1 MKANENN
8 ILRLIS
14 GPDKKFIIPV
24 YQRPY
29 SWKKKNC
36 EQLLK
41 DLKVVYEHKSESH
54 FFGSLVYVSE
64 NSGSCEEF
72 IIIDGQQRI
81 TTVSLLLLAIC
92 NFLIEH
98 PDIKIASINTTKIK
112 NAYLTDEYAD
122 NAKKLKLKLIQGDD
136 AAYDALIERNRPIEN
151 TCVTANYKYFYSEIK
166 KMTLEE
172 LEGIYNA
179 IGKLDIVSISL
190 QPHDGDDPQLIFES
204 LNSTGLDLETADK
217 IRNYVL
223 MNMKNK
229 EQEKFY
235 KNYWEPLEKMVG
247 RYDINK
253 FIRYYL
259 AIKTRKLYD
268 EKKLYFEFKYY
279 REGSQC
285 SIDMILEDM
294 IEYAGYYRLIV
305 NPKYKKTAY
314 SEILERIN
322 KLEMKTCIPLIMDLF
337 KAEKN
342 GYIAEE
348 KLSKALEVIENFIVR
363 REICSLPT
371 NIFNKLF
378 VQIGAEVDKEV
389 KNNNMDYYDVFCYKL
404 LSKTGKS
411 RFPNNHDFREH
422 FDSYDLYNA
431 KSSMKKYIL
440 ERLENFGNKE
450 LVAVEQLIDEKKL
463 TIEHIMPQTLSDEWK
478 QQLGK
483 NWEIIKEKY
492 LNTIGNLTLTA
503 YNSNYS
509 NLSFQK
515 KKTMEEK
522 GFSFS
527 KLFLND
533 YIKRCDEWGER
544 QIKKRADILYKKA
557 EKIWWIPDVV
567 EDNEIEKT
575 EWINWDEDVDI
586 TSKKISQVE
595 VMGTLMETKDM
606 SDAYRKIHKSLFEL
620 EPTIYY
626 KLDFAWFNQSKESM
640 KRAYELSENA
650 YIETNKSS
658 QSKFNS
664 IKKIAEAMQLD
675 SNDIRLLM
683 INKPIK

>member
-8 ILRLIS
+8 VLRLIS

-41 DLKVVYEHKSESH
+41 DLKDVYERGHKSH
-54 FFGSLVYVSE
+54 FLGSLVYVSE

-98 PDIKIASINTTKIK
+98 PDIKIDSINTTKIK
-112 NAYLTDEYAD
+112 NAYLTDEYAN

-136 AAYDALIERNRPIEN
+136 AAYDALIERNIPIEN

-166 KMTLEE
+166 KMNLKE
-172 LEGIYNA
+172 LAGIYSA

-190 QPHDGDDPQLIFES
+190 QPQNGDDPQLIFES

-223 MNMKNK
+223 MNMNHK

-235 KNYWEPLEKMVG
+235 KNYWEPLEKTVG
-247 RYDINK
+247 DCDINK

-268 EKKLYFEFKYY
+268 EKKLYFEFKYC
-279 REGSQC
+279 REGRQC
-285 SIDMILEDM
+285 SIDVILKDM
-294 IEYAGYYRLIV
+294 IEYAGYYRSIV
-305 NPKYKKTAY
+305 NPKQEKTAH
-314 SEILERIN
+314 SDILERIN
-322 KLEMKTCIPLIMDLF
+322 KLDMKTCIPLIMDLF
-337 KAEKN
+337 KSETN
-342 GYIAEE
+342 GYITEE
-348 KLSKALEVIENFIVR
+348 KLNKALEVIENFIVR

-371 NIFNKLF
+371 NTFNKLF
-378 VQIGAEVDKEV
+378 VQIGAEVDKEI
-389 KNNNMDYYDVFCYKL
+389 KNNNMNYYDVFCYKL

-450 LVAVEQLIDEKKL
+450 LVAVEKLIDEKKL
-463 TIEHIMPQTLSDEWK
+463 TIEHVMPQTLNDEWK

-522 GFSFS
+522 GFLSS

-533 YIKRCDEWGER
+533 YIKKCNEWGER

-586 TSKKISQVE
+586 TSKKILQVE

-626 KLDFAWFNQSKESM
+626 KLDFAWFNQSKENM

-658 QSKFNS
+658 QDKFKT
-664 IKKIAEAMQLD
+664 IKKVAEIMQLD
-675 SNDIRLLM
+675 SNDVRLLM
-683 INKPIK
+683 VNKPIK